1 MGATEGNSPGVE
13 DGQSLR
19 PPIPDKLPRKHAVAI
34 NYKGVPRRVLI
45 SAGEASGDL
54 YASGLV
60 DALRGRG
67 ADIDFFGCA
76 GPRMQ
81 QAGVRAIVDSRSLSV
96 VGLVEVVTHIPRIYR
111 EYRKLLAAA
120 RAERPDV
127 AILTDS
133 PDFHLRLARQLKK
146 LRIPVIYL
154 VAPQVWAWR
163 KGRLPLMRRSIDRLL
178 CIFPFE
184 PEFFAAAGIGATYI
198 GHPLTRLVKASAPRD
213 ELRRRF
219 GVPAGIPLIA
229 LLPGS
234 REGEA
239 ARHLPIL
246 IETVEKIRRA
256 HTGIQAP
263 RFILAV
269 PPGTVP
275 PGPTF
280 RERISESSIQLLE
293 GQTWD
298 ILASADLA
306 LAASGTVTIEASLL
320 GTPLIAF
327 YRVNHLT
334 WWMGRHLVNVPFF
347 SMVNLVA
354 GRRIVPELIQDD
366 LTAARLSDEALGL
379 LADPS
384 ALENMRRDLGVV
396 AAKLSGPED
405 PLARAAA
412 LVEEFLA
419 GTGGNAAPSQEE
431 AALASSSAVRA

>member
-1 MGATEGNSPGVE
+1 
-13 DGQSLR
+13 
-19 PPIPDKLPRKHAVAI
+19 
-34 NYKGVPRRVLI
+34 VPRRVLI

-60 DALRGRG
+60 EALRRRHTGL
-67 ADIDFFGCA
+67 DFFGCA

-81 QAGVRAIVDSRSLSV
+81 QAGVRPVVDSRSLSV
-96 VGLVEVVTHIPRIYR
+96 VGLVEVVTHIPRIYG

-120 RAERPDV
+120 IVERPEV

-133 PDFHLRLARQLKK
+133 PDFHLRLAGQLKK

-163 KGRLPLMRRSIDRLL
+163 KGRLPLMRRCIDRLL

-184 PEFFAAAGIGATYI
+184 PEFFAPAGIEATYI
-198 GHPLTRLVKASAPRD
+198 GHPLTRLVKASAPRE
-213 ELRRRF
+213 ELRRRLD
-219 GVPAGIPLIA
+219 IPSEAPLVA

-234 REGEA
+234 RQGEA
-239 ARHLPIL
+239 ERHLPIL
-246 IETVEKIRRA
+246 LQTVETIRRA
-256 HTGIQAP
+256 HIDPAP

-275 PGPTF
+275 PGSTF

-327 YRVNHLT
+327 YRVNRLT

-366 LTAARLSDEALGL
+366 MTAERLSEEALRL
-379 LADPS
+379 LRDPS
-384 ALENMRRDLGVV
+384 ARETMRRDLGVV

-405 PLARAAA
+405 PLDSAAEI
-412 LVEEFLA
+412 VEKFLA
-419 GTGGNAAPSQEE
+419 GPGENATPDNQE
-431 AALASSSAVRA
+431 AALASRSVVRA